1 MTDQIVEVKPYD
13 EEIAQRED
21 HVEVHTY
28 PQPTDPAVTLAMV
41 TASRVTGP
49 GKVTWGTIVDKE
61 PMSAEE
67 ALKRG
72 KAWARENGVPL
83 VLVREEGR

>member
-13 EEIAQRED
+13 EETAQTED

-28 PQPTDPAVTLAMV
+28 PQPTDPAVTLAEV

-49 GKVTWGTIVDKE
+49 SGVTWVPIVDKE

-67 ALKRG
+67 ALERG
-72 KAWARENGVPL
+72 KAWAIENGVPL
-83 VLVREEGR
+83 VLVREEGS